1 VSSVVSSLVEDII
14 NSILGIILGFAGSLK
29 TAVLRLGPAQIR
41 WGNFLSV
48 VIDFVVV
55 AAVVYFGVK
64 GLGLEKLDKKK

>member
-1 VSSVVSSLVEDII
+1 VVSSLVEDII